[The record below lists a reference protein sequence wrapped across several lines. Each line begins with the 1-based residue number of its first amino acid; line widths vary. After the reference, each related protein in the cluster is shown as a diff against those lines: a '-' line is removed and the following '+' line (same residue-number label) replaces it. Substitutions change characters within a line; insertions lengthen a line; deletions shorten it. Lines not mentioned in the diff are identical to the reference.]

1 VLPLDRIAQGDLT
14 QRGLEEGIKA
24 PGRFAQI
31 LAQKRANMPM
41 QAPAALPSSKAEP
54 LLWLAF

>member
-1 VLPLDRIAQGDLT
+1 VIT

-24 PGRFAQI
+24 PGRFAQN
-31 LAQKRANMPM
+31 LAQNRANMPM
-41 QAPAALPSSKAEP
+41 QASAAALQPKGKT

>member
-1 VLPLDRIAQGDLT
+1 LIASRRVIT

-31 LAQKRANMPM
+31 LANMPM

>member
-1 VLPLDRIAQGDLT
+1 LIASRRVIT

-24 PGRFAQI
+24 PGRFAQMF
-31 LAQKRANMPM
+31 APNRANMPM
-41 QAPAALPSSKAEP
+41 QASAALPPSKAEP

>member
-1 VLPLDRIAQGDLT
+1 LIASRRVIT

-31 LAQKRANMPM
+31 LAQNRANMPM